1 MSNNIELLIL
11 LRRIAFGTE
20 CIAAVTGLFF
30 LFNHRIKGA
39 LRWFPVFLTYIF
51 LNDLIGLKTKP
62 LFPNANNLIL
72 YNISTTITFIFIFYI
87 YYQYCRKQTNKRLI
101 LLFLSLYIST
111 LFIAG
116 WIENYLHQLQSIPFL
131 LGSLLLMTS
140 IIFYYIELLKTE
152 QTQEITRD
160 LLFWISAGLLIYY
173 IGKTPFRV
181 VRDYYANLS
190 MSDHSILFIL
200 NSILTIIM
208 NSCFIIGFIMNK
220 KQLPLIKN
228 EDMHT

>member
-1 MSNNIELLIL
+1 MSNNLELLIL

-39 LRWFPVFLTYIF
+39 LKWFPVFLTYIF
-51 LNDLIGLKTKP
+51 LNDLIGLKIKP
-62 LFPNANNLIL
+62 LFPDANNLIL

-87 YYQYCRKQTNKRLI
+87 YYQYCKTRTNKRLI
-101 LLFLSLYIST
+101 LFFLSLYISI
-111 LFIAG
+111 LFIGG
-116 WIENYLHQLQSIPFL
+116 WIENYLYQLQSIPFL
-131 LGSLLLMTS
+131 LGALLLMAS

-152 QTQEITRD
+152 QTREITKD

-173 IGKTPFRV
+173 IGKIPFRV
-181 VRDYYANLS
+181 VRDYYAS
-190 MSDHSILFIL
+190 ISSYSILFIL

-208 NSCFIIGFIMNK
+208 NGCFIIGFIMNK
-220 KQLPLIKN
+220 R
-228 EDMHT
+228 TTSTY